1 MKHIY
6 LLFFLTLI
14 VLPVFGGADNAE
26 LLPTKT
32 TEVAQPGTGAKTSAS
47 EEPAWGL
54 TVVML
59 LLGGFLFMFLEIAV
73 IPGFGVTGI
82 LGLLLLTGGLATAF
96 LKLSM
101 LMAMVATFAAIF
113 GVILLLLW
121 FFLVFPKTSM
131 GKQFILETES
141 SAANGFVAVDD
152 KSAYIGKTG
161 ITLTML
167 RPSGIARIDDERVDV
182 MTDGEFVE
190 KGVRIKVIKAR
201 QGGMIVTPIEE
212 ETIEPV

>member
-1 MKHIY
+1 MKHICLL
-6 LLFFLTLI
+6 LLFTLLAFPGFAGI
-14 VLPVFGGADNAE
+14 DDAE

-32 TEVAQPGTGAKTSAS
+32 SETAQPSSGTSTS

-54 TVVML
+54 TVAML
-59 LLGGFLFMFLEIAV
+59 LIGGFIFMFLEIAV
-73 IPGFGVTGI
+73 IPGFGITGI
-82 LGLLLLTGGLATAF
+82 LGLLLLCGGLATAF
-96 LKLSM
+96 MKLSM
-101 LMAMVATFAAIF
+101 AMAMVTTFLAIL

-131 GKQFILETES
+131 GRQFILETES

-161 ITLTML
+161 VTLTML
-167 RPSGIARIDDERVDV
+167 RPSGIAKIDDERVDV

-201 QGGMIVTPIEE
+201 QGGMIVTPIED
-212 ETIEPV
+212 EPANPA

>member
-6 LLFFLTLI
+6 LLFFLILI
-14 VLPVFGGADNAE
+14 VLPAFAGTDGAE
-26 LLPTKT
+26 LLPTKV
-32 TEVAQPGTGAKTSAS
+32 TEAAQPGMDTKTRVA

-73 IPGFGVTGI
+73 IPGFGITGI

-96 LKLSM
+96 IKLSM
-101 LMAMVATFAAIF
+101 TMAIVAAFAAIF
-113 GVILLLLW
+113 GVVLLLLW

-131 GKQFILETES
+131 GKQFILETKS
-141 SAANGFVAVDD
+141 SAADGYVAVDD
-152 KSAYIGKTG
+152 KSDYIGKTG

-167 RPSGIARIDDERVDV
+167 RPSGIAKIDDERVDV
-182 MTDGEFVE
+182 MSNGEFVE
-190 KGVRIKVIKAR
+190 KGVKIKVIKAR
-201 QGGMIVTPIEE
+201 QGSMIVTPIEE
-212 ETIEPV
+212 ELTEPT

>member
-1 MKHIY
+1 MKPLF
-6 LLFFLTLI
+6 LLLI
-14 VLPVFGGADNAE
+14 ILISLPAFAGVSDAE
-26 LLPTKT
+26 LLPQKGAET
-32 TEVAQPGTGAKTSAS
+32 TQPTAGNPSSG

-82 LGLLLLTGGLATAF
+82 LGLLLLGGGLVTAF
-96 LKLSM
+96 MKLSM
-101 LMAMVATFAAIF
+101 PMALTATFTAII

-131 GKQFILETES
+131 GKQFILQADAS
-141 SAANGFVAVDD
+141 SKDGFVAVDD
-152 KSAYIGKTG
+152 NSAYIGKEGVTV
-161 ITLTML
+161 TML
-167 RPSGIARIDDERVDV
+167 RPSGIAKIDGERVDV

-190 KGVRIKVIKAR
+190 KGVKVKVTKTR
-201 QGGMIVTPIEE
+201 QNTIIVTPIEE
-212 ETIEPV
+212 QSQS

>member
-1 MKHIY
+1 MKHICLL
-6 LLFFLTLI
+6 LLFTLLAFPGFAGI
-14 VLPVFGGADNAE
+14 DDAE

-32 TEVAQPGTGAKTSAS
+32 SETAQPSSGTSTS

-54 TVVML
+54 TVAML
-59 LLGGFLFMFLEIAV
+59 LIGGVIFMFLEIAV
-73 IPGFGVTGI
+73 IPGFGITGI
-82 LGLLLLTGGLATAF
+82 LGLLLLCGGLATAF
-96 LKLSM
+96 MKLSM
-101 LMAMVATFAAIF
+101 AMAMVTTFLAIL

-131 GKQFILETES
+131 GRQFILETES

-161 ITLTML
+161 VTLTML
-167 RPSGIARIDDERVDV
+167 RPSGIAKIDDERVDV

-201 QGGMIVTPIEE
+201 QGGMIVTPIED
-212 ETIEPV
+212 EPANPA

>member
-1 MKHIY
+1 MKNICLL
-6 LLFFLTLI
+6 LLF
-14 VLPVFGGADNAE
+14 VLFAFPGFAGIDNAE

-32 TEVAQPGTGAKTSAS
+32 SETSQPASATSTS

-54 TVVML
+54 TVAML
-59 LLGGFLFMFLEIAV
+59 LIGGFIFMFLEIAV
-73 IPGFGVTGI
+73 IPGFGITGI
-82 LGLLLLTGGLATAF
+82 LGLLLLCGGLATAF
-96 LKLSM
+96 MKLSM
-101 LMAMVATFAAIF
+101 AMAMVTTFLAIL

-131 GKQFILETES
+131 GRQFILETES

-161 ITLTML
+161 VTLTML
-167 RPSGIARIDDERVDV
+167 RPSGIAKIDDERVDV

-201 QGGMIVTPIEE
+201 QGGMIVTPIED
-212 ETIEPV
+212 EPANHA

>member
-1 MKHIY
+1 MKHIC
-6 LLFFLTLI
+6 LLLLLI
-14 VLPVFGGADNAE
+14 LLVCPGYAGTDDAE
-26 LLPTKT
+26 LLPTKG
-32 TEVAQPGTGAKTSAS
+32 TESAQPDTVAKPA

-54 TVVML
+54 TVAML
-59 LLGGFLFMFLEIAV
+59 LIGGFLFMFLEIAV
-73 IPGFGVTGI
+73 IPGFGITGI
-82 LGLLLLTGGLATAF
+82 LGLLLLCGGLATAF
-96 LKLSM
+96 MKLSM
-101 LMAMVATFAAIF
+101 AMAMLTTFSAIL

-131 GKQFILETES
+131 GRQFILETES

-167 RPSGIARIDDERVDV
+167 RPSGIAKIDDERVDV

-190 KGVRIKVIKAR
+190 KGVKIKVVKAR
-201 QGGMIVTPIEE
+201 QGGMIVTPIDED
-212 ETIEPV
+212 PVNPA

>member
-1 MKHIY
+1 MKSAF
-6 LLFFLTLI
+6 LLLLI
-14 VLPVFGGADNAE
+14 IMLALPAFAGVSDAE
-26 LLPTKT
+26 LLPQKG
-32 TEVAQPGTGAKTSAS
+32 TETAQPAESSPGADKG

-82 LGLLLLTGGLATAF
+82 LGILLLAGGLATAF

-101 LMAMVATFAAIF
+101 PMALTATFTAIL

-131 GKQFILETES
+131 GKQFILQTDAS
-141 SAANGFVAVDD
+141 NKDGFVAVDD
-152 KSAYIGKTG
+152 NSAYIGREGVTV
-161 ITLTML
+161 TML
-167 RPSGIARIDDERVDV
+167 RPSGIAKIDGERVDV

-190 KGVRIKVIKAR
+190 KGVKVKVTKTR
-201 QGGMIVTPIEE
+201 QNTIIVA
-212 ETIEPV
+212 PVESDTSA

>member
-1 MKHIY
+1 MKPSF
-6 LLFFLTLI
+6 LLLLI
-14 VLPVFGGADNAE
+14 IILLSLPAFAGVSDAE
-26 LLPTKT
+26 LLPQKGAET
-32 TEVAQPGTGAKTSAS
+32 AQPPAGDNSSKG

-82 LGLLLLTGGLATAF
+82 LGILLLGGGLTTAF
-96 LKLSM
+96 MKLSM
-101 LMAMVATFAAIF
+101 PMALTATFMAIV

-131 GKQFILETES
+131 GKQFILQADAS
-141 SAANGFVAVDD
+141 SKDGFVAVDD
-152 KSAYIGKTG
+152 NSAYIGKQGVTV
-161 ITLTML
+161 TML
-167 RPSGIARIDDERVDV
+167 RPSGIAKIDGERVDV

-190 KGVRIKVIKAR
+190 KGVKVKVTKTR
-201 QGGMIVTPIEE
+201 QNTVIVTPVEE
-212 ETIEPV
+212 QSQS